1 MKKTYG
7 RALVACAASALAL
20 ASCTDDFD
28 GMNTN
33 PYTITD
39 GNPAYLLSHVI
50 ELTSNVSCDPYQRG
64 ENLYGQFF
72 AHYLSNTTPTFP
84 SDRYG
89 YNDGWA
95 YTALW
100 TPFYT
105 SLKETRYVLNTIVP
119 QHPEFSNIAQMM
131 RIVTAWRAVTVTD
144 IYGDIPYS
152 QAGLGNDGVPFDS
165 QRDVYYAIFAE
176 LTEAVDALKAAP
188 EGQTAPTAD
197 QDLIFAGNVD
207 RWVRFGNSVRLRAA
221 MRLSYVDAD
230 KARREGEAALASGV
244 MTSNDDNALERVTA
258 TGSLSW
264 GHPLYMISQ
273 WSGFVM
279 TDDLYRA
286 LRTESTVDDPR
297 MPMWFG
303 ETQAYRAW
311 GEGGSQGT
319 APAQWSS
326 QPSGMTVAQ
335 IGEEARGVYNNS
347 QAWGLRAYPNWNSHA
362 NTVAQ
367 GPGNSVV
374 TLPLRL
380 MSYAEV
386 CFLRAEAAV
395 RGWSGAGDAR
405 ANYEAG
411 IRASIAEARQGVGES
426 LYSTDNDETFIS
438 TGGIVWD
445 DAADTEGKVRRIV
458 TQKWVALYPDGFEGW
473 SEFRR
478 TGYPAL
484 TPVQQSDDVNINPA
498 NGEFVKK
505 IRYPDAERRDNPN
518 ATLSTLNN
526 NQGDGMHVRVW
537 WDTRSR

>member
-1 MKKTYG
+1 MKKIYG
-7 RALVACAASALAL
+7 RVLVACAALAL

-72 AHYLSNTTPTFP
+72 AHYLSNTSASFG
-84 SDRYG
+84 SDRYA

-105 SLKETRYVLNTIVP
+105 SLKETRYVLNSILP
-119 QHPEFSNIAQMM
+119 SHPEFSNIAQMM

-152 QAGLGNDGVPFDS
+152 RAGLGDDGVPFDT
-165 QRDVYYAIFAE
+165 QRDVYYAVFAE
-176 LTEAVDALKAAP
+176 LAEAVAALRSAP
-188 EGQTAPTAD
+188 AGQAVPSAD
-197 QDLIFAGNVD
+197 QDLLFAGNVD
-207 RWVRFGNSVRLRAA
+207 KWVRFANSVRLRAA
-221 MRLSYVDAD
+221 MRLSYAD
-230 KARREGEAALASGV
+230 PEKARAEGEAALAAGV
-244 MTSNDDNALERVTA
+244 MAGNDDNAAVRITA
-258 TGSLSW
+258 TGSSSW

-273 WSGFVM
+273 WDGFVM

-286 LRTESTVDDPR
+286 FTTQGAVDDPR

-303 ETQAYRAW
+303 ETSAYRAW
-311 GEGGSQGT
+311 VEVGGRGT
-319 APAQWSS
+319 APARWGS
-326 QPSGMTVAQ
+326 QPSGMTVAM
-335 IGEEARGVYNNS
+335 IGEEARSVYHNS
-347 QAWGLRAYPNWNSHA
+347 QAWGLQAYPGWNSHA

-374 TLPLRL
+374 TLPLRV

-386 CFLRAEAAV
+386 CLLRAEAAV

-405 ANYEAG
+405 ENYEAG
-411 IRASIAEARQGVGES
+411 VRASIAESRQGVAPG
-426 LYSTDNDETFIS
+426 LYSTADDEAFLAS
-438 TGGIVWD
+438 GDMAWD
-445 DAADTEGKVRRIV
+445 DAADTEAKVRRIV

-478 TGYPAL
+478 TGYPEL
-484 TPVQQSDDVNINPA
+484 TPVCQSDDANINPA

-518 ATLSTLNN
+518 ATLGSLNN